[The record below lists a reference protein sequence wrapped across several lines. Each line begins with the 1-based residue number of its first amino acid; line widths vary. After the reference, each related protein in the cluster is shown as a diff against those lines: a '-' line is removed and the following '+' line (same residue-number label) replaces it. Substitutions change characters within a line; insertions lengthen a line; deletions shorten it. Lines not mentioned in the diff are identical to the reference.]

1 MNFLKNGIK
10 IINKDILMEYF
21 RKLKKEGKQFFEDDC
36 KDYLGNVY
44 FQFKL
49 EDLTVFEYEVL
60 KKVSSKTV
68 LFDLVTFRKDE
79 KGELVCLDKTEPVTE
94 YKNKVKVLD
103 NLLRTI
109 DEETGIKF
117 QWHCIPIGVI
127 ELSAEF
133 YIDITSILS
142 FFGTNFWD
150 ALDKYDKTGD
160 DLNTLL
166 AELLFRNVYLS
177 LRKKAIIKSSNRQS
191 TTAGFMKKT
200 YDLISDTET
209 IKLKSVSTY
218 YSKFDFINSKD
229 DIKELKRMVNNDNGD
244 VKVEFLLN
252 TDLGTFFKLFDYVC
266 SHEAYD
272 RVILNWKFN
281 QTLPTELDEYLVRF
295 EEAMNP
301 IHQELIYLVNDADPH
316 DSVNSWM
323 YMTLNQKI
331 KFIVSDSLENLLS
344 GKGLYNRIKED
355 HGCGGKIESD
365 VNIIQTL
372 NQTKEVL
379 SKLIDVKVNG

>member
-1 MNFLKNGIK
+1 
-10 IINKDILMEYF
+10 
-21 RKLKKEGKQFFEDDC
+21 
-36 KDYLGNVY
+36 
-44 FQFKL
+44 
-49 EDLTVFEYEVL
+49 
-60 KKVSSKTV
+60 
-68 LFDLVTFRKDE
+68 
-79 KGELVCLDKTEPVTE
+79 
-94 YKNKVKVLD
+94 
-103 NLLRTI
+103 
-109 DEETGIKF
+109 
-117 QWHCIPIGVI
+117 
-127 ELSAEF
+127 
-133 YIDITSILS
+133 
-142 FFGTNFWD
+142 
-150 ALDKYDKTGD
+150 
-160 DLNTLL
+160 
-166 AELLFRNVYLS
+166 
-177 LRKKAIIKSSNRQS
+177 
-191 TTAGFMKKT
+191 MKKT

-355 HGCGGKIESD
+355 NGCGGKIESD